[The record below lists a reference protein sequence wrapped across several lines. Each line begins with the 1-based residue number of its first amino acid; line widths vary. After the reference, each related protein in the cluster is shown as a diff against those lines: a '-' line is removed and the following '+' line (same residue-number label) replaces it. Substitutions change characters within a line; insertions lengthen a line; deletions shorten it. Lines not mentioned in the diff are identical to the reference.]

1 MPITPARLAFAADGT
16 PFSEDY
22 GDIYHAAAGGL
33 EQSRHVFL
41 GGNALPSRWRGRPQ
55 FTILETGFGQGLN
68 FLATWAAWRTDPA
81 RPDRLHYLSV
91 EKHPFTADDLARL
104 HPHYPEVADLADR
117 LRAVWPTLT
126 PGLHRLEFAEAGGTN
141 GSGATVVLTLGFGD
155 AIALIPRLQAA
166 PDAIYLDGFAPAKNP
181 ELWSPALLR
190 EIGLL
195 AAPGATAATWAVAGA
210 VRDAL
215 AGAGFAIAK
224 RPGFGHKREMLT
236 ATLPSDGDDAGTAN
250 APSAPDNLPARHGEQ
265 AALPAAARTTPFG
278 QPALERRIAVVGA
291 GLAGALIAERLAS
304 RGWQVELFERQPG
317 PAMET
322 SGNLAAALLPVLSLD
337 DNRLSR
343 LNRSAYLYALRCYRA
358 WQQADASLLFSA
370 CGVLQIAR
378 DAVHAGKQQ
387 EILARNGF
395 PESHVRYVDA
405 AEGSMLASLPVAGPG
420 WWFAEGGWINP
431 ASICRAAL
439 ARAGRQLIAHWGTT
453 IADLQYDGARWHLRD
468 ASGQVLTTVPQV
480 VLANATDIHA
490 LPVASHLPVFRF
502 RGQVTHLPAD
512 ADGPLAGLG
521 AVVCREGYATPA
533 ALGYHCVGASFH
545 RGGETPLRQEDTDA
559 NLQRLERM
567 LPGTSTQYA
576 AGPTGDGAVLSGRV
590 GFRPVSP
597 DKTPIVGELYRAD
610 VMPQGR
616 DLSAI
621 ARLPGLHVATGYG
634 ARGAVWAPLMA
645 ELLACQIA
653 GEPLPLESDLAA
665 AVDPARFLA
674 RTVREREFAPD

>member
-16 PFSEDY
+16 PYSEDY

-33 EQSRHVFL
+33 EQARHVFL
-41 GGNALPSRWRGRPQ
+41 GGNGLPGRWQRRAQ
-55 FTILETGFGQGLN
+55 FAILETGFGQGLN
-68 FLATWAAWRTDPA
+68 FLATWATWRADPQ
-81 RPDRLHYLSV
+81 RPARLHYLAV
-91 EKHPFTADDLARL
+91 EKHPFIADDLARL
-104 HPHYPEVADLADR
+104 HAHYPEVADLAGR
-117 LRAVWPTLT
+117 LRAAWPTLT
-126 PGLHRLEFAEAGGTN
+126 PGLHRIEFADADVGG
-141 GSGATVVLTLGFGD
+141 TVVLTLGLGE
-155 AIALIPRLQAA
+155 AMTLVPRLQAA

-181 ELWSPALLR
+181 DLWSPALLR

-195 AAPGATAATWAVAGA
+195 AAPGATAATWAVAA
-210 VRDAL
+210 SVRDGL
-215 AGAGFAIAK
+215 AAAGFSIE
-224 RPGFGHKREMLT
+224 RRRGFRHKREMLT
-236 ATLPSDGDDAGTAN
+236 ACLPADAENEDSANASN
-250 APSAPDNLPARHGEQ
+250 APS
-265 AALPAAARTTPFG
+265 G
-278 QPALERRIAVVGA
+278 QPSPERRVAIVGA

-358 WQQADASLLFSA
+358 WQQIDPTLLFSA

-378 DAVHAGKQQ
+378 DDVHAAKQQ
-387 EILARNGF
+387 EILARNAF
-395 PESHVRYVDA
+395 PETHVRFVDA
-405 AEGSMLASLPVAGPG
+405 AEGSRLAGLPVAGPG
-420 WWFAEGGWINP
+420 WWFPEGGWINP

-439 ARAGRQLIAHWGTT
+439 ARAGGQLATHWNTTVGDLRHDGTHWQLFT
-453 IADLQYDGARWHLRD
+453 GDGRP
-468 ASGQVLTTVPQV
+468 LTTVPQV

-502 RGQVTHLPAD
+502 RGQVTHLPANAGD
-512 ADGPLAGLG
+512 TNPLAALA
-521 AVVCREGYATPA
+521 AVVCREGYVTPA
-533 ALGYHCVGASFH
+533 AVGYHCVGASFH
-545 RGGETPLRQEDTDA
+545 RGGESPLRPEDTAA

-567 LPGTSTQYA
+567 LPGTSA
-576 AGPTGDGAVLSGRV
+576 AYETRAAAPADTTAPTDTRHALPGRV

-597 DKTPIVGELYRAD
+597 DKIPIVGELYRAD

-616 DLSAI
+616 DLSAV

-645 ELLACQIA
+645 ELLASQIS
-653 GEPLPLESDLAA
+653 GEPLPLESDLAG

-674 RTVREREFAPD
+674 RTVREREFADL

>member
-22 GDIYHAAAGGL
+22 GDVYHAAAGGL
-33 EQSRHVFL
+33 EQARHVFL
-41 GGNALPSRWRGRPQ
+41 DGNGLPARWRGRQ
-55 FTILETGFGQGLN
+55 LFTILETGFGQGLN
-68 FLATWAAWRTDPA
+68 FLATWAAWRADPA
-81 RPDRLHYLSV
+81 PPARLHFLSV
-91 EKHPFTADDLARL
+91 EKHPFVLDDLARL
-104 HPHYPEVADLADR
+104 HAHYPEVADLAAR
-117 LRAVWPTLT
+117 LRAAWPTLT
-126 PGLHRLEFAEAGGTN
+126 PGLHRIEFAEAGGT
-141 GSGATVVLTLGFGD
+141 VVLTLGLGE
-155 AIALIPRLQAA
+155 AMTLIPRLQAA

-181 ELWSPALLR
+181 DLWSPALLR

-195 AAPGATAATWAVAGA
+195 AAPGATAATWAVAA
-210 VRDAL
+210 TVRDGL
-215 AGAGFAIAK
+215 AAAGFAIAK

-236 ATLPSDGDDAGTAN
+236 AGLPTAGDGPDEASGLSDQNHLSNLGGQQSDW
-250 APSAPDNLPARHGEQ
+250 PSPAHV
-265 AALPAAARTTPFG
+265 G
-278 QPALERRIAVVGA
+278 QDTRERRIAVVGA

-343 LNRSAYLYALRCYRA
+343 LNRAAYLHALRCYHA
-358 WQQADASLLFSA
+358 WQQDDPALLFSA

-378 DAVHAGKQQ
+378 DDVHAAKQQ

-395 PESHVRYVDA
+395 PETHARYVDA
-405 AEGSMLASLPVAGPG
+405 AEGSRLAGLPVAGPG

-439 ARAGRQLIAHWGTT
+439 ARAGRRVAEHWNTAVG
-453 IADLQYDGARWHLRD
+453 DLQHDGTHWQLSDVNGRPLA
-468 ASGQVLTTVPQV
+468 AVPHV

-490 LPVASHLPVFRF
+490 LPVASHLPIFRF

-512 ADGPLAGLG
+512 ADGPLASLSS
-521 AVVCREGYATPA
+521 VVCREGYATPA
-533 ALGYHCVGASFH
+533 ALGHHCGGASFH
-545 RGGETPLRQEDTDA
+545 RGGEPPLRQEDTDT
-559 NLQRLERM
+559 NLLRLERM
-567 LPGTSTQYA
+567 LPGTAAAYA
-576 AGPTGDGAVLSGRV
+576 ANAGGMLSGRV

-597 DKTPIVGELYRAD
+597 DKIPMVGELYRAD

-616 DLSAI
+616 DLSAV

-645 ELLACQIA
+645 ELLASQLD
-653 GEPLPLESDLAA
+653 GEPWPLESDLAA

-674 RTVREREFAPD
+674 RTVREREFSGD